1 MPPEAH
7 PVPLNSLDDF
17 PAGEGL
23 GVPRG
28 PAKKAAVSATAKVS
42 NPTVRKGLEG
52 AGKKA
57 AKAGAHLRKHH
68 KAYGFGVTGAA
79 AWDII
84 DKD

>member
-1 MPPEAH
+1 MAA
-7 PVPLNSLDDF
+7 PLIK
-17 PAGEGL
+17 L
-23 GVPRG
+23 GGAAAFRMLRTLYKSG
-28 PAKKAAVSATAKVS
+28 KAAKKAAVSATAKVS

-68 KAYGFGVTGAA
+68 KAYGYGVTGAA